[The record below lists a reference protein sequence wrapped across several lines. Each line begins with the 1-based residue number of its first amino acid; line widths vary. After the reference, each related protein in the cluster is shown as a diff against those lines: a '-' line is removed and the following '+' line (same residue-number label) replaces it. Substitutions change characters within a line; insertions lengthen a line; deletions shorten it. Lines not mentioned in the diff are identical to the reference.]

1 MPEGQ
6 FLGAR
11 AAYEYISDNGNT
23 YLLTLD
29 ATLGGITGCDL
40 TAATTATMATTA
52 PKGLRPRVIYWQG
65 VLNGN
70 IVRKKLVC
78 NASGSLYSDT
88 SQALT
93 IDGVAGSTTGRRG
106 EKSSF
111 IRLPAP
117 AP

>member
-6 FLGAR
+6 FTGAR
-11 AAYEYISDNGNT
+11 AAYEYISDTGNT

-29 ATLGGITGCDL
+29 ATLGGIAGCDL
-40 TAATTATMATTA
+40 TAATTATTATTA
-52 PKGLRPRVIYWQG
+52 PKGLKPRIIYWQG
-65 VLNGN
+65 TLNN
-70 IVRKKLVC
+70 KIVRKKLVA

-93 IDGVAGSTTGRRG
+93 IDGVVGSTTGRRG

-111 IRLPAP
+111 LRLPPP